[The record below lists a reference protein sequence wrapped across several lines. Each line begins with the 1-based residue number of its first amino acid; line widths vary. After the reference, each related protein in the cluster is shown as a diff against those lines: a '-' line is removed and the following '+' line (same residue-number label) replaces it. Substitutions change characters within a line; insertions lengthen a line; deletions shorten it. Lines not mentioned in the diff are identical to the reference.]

1 MKYTLIKNSDEI
13 IDESNNKRELIKTA
27 NSISERASVID
38 NSTNGIIYENK
49 RQREENNKYTLK
61 MFMEDYKGFD
71 WKKTVVLTKKSTC
84 TSFILTGMWAVQ
96 MDKYKKCP
104 VYHWTHDENVMV
116 ITIDDTKGSRG

>member
-13 IDESNNKRELIKTA
+13 IAVSNNKRNLIKEA

-71 WKKTVVLTKKSTC
+71 WNRTVVLIKKSTC
-84 TSFILTGMWAVQ
+84 KPFILTGMWAVQ
-96 MDKYKKCP
+96 LDKYKKCP
-104 VYHWTHDENVMV
+104 VYDWTHDENVMV